1 MKKFLTLI
9 AAGVIAVALWQKP
22 AAATTVDLGELNAG
36 SPSSIGNSFGD
47 TATVKSFS
55 DEYLFTLQ
63 TASDVTLS
71 LVTGGT
77 QILLN
82 IVALSSDDGTTLQ
95 SYTPSVQTIGS
106 AVVYSFAGLL
116 TGKQYFLD
124 IGGKYK
130 GLFNQYGGQLSAAAT
145 TPVPPALLLFVT
157 AIGGLGFMG
166 YRRKMSA

>member
-1 MKKFLTLI
+1 L
-9 AAGVIAVALWQKP
+9 
-22 AAATTVDLGELNAG
+22 
-36 SPSSIGNSFGD
+36 
-47 TATVKSFS
+47 KSFS

-95 SYTPSVQTIGS
+95 SYTPTVQTVGT
-106 AVVYSFAGLL
+106 AVIYSFAGLL

-124 IGGKYK
+124 LGGKYN
-130 GLFNQYGGQLSAAAT
+130 GAFNQYGGQINVAAT
-145 TPVPPALLLFVT
+145 PIPPALLLFVT
-157 AIGGLGFMG
+157 AIGGLGLVG
-166 YRRKMSA
+166 YRRKISV

>member
-1 MKKFLTLI
+1 MKKFLMLI
-9 AAGVIAVALWQKP
+9 AVGVVAIALGQKP
-22 AAATTVDLGELNAG
+22 AAATTVDLHELSAG
-36 SPSSIGNSFGD
+36 SSSSIGNSFSS
-47 TATVKSFS
+47 TTSLKSFS

-95 SYTPSVQTIGS
+95 SYTPTVQTVGT
-106 AVVYSFAGLL
+106 AVIYSFAGLL

-124 IGGKYK
+124 LGGKYN
-130 GLFNQYGGQLSAAAT
+130 GAFNQYGGQINVAAT
-145 TPVPPALLLFVT
+145 PIPPALLLFVT
-157 AIGGLGFMG
+157 AIGGLGLVG
-166 YRRKMSA
+166 YRRKISV